1 MREGATPLTVLRDT
15 RLAAAAALICV
26 AAAAGCGTGAGAG
39 EGEVELTVSRDYG
52 ADVLLERSAEVSESD
67 TVLDVL
73 DSSAEVETSY
83 GGGFVDSIDGLAGGT
98 DDGRSSDWFFYVNGI
113 ESPVGS
119 AEAGVAGGDR
129 IWWDHHDWSTAMRVP
144 AVVGSWPQPFTGGFE
159 GRDWS
164 TGVYCG
170 GARGACAAVNDALE
184 DEGVRTGAD
193 PGPSDDAE
201 GEDGEIRVLVGPWQ
215 AISDDPVAAL
225 LAGGPRR
232 SGVFATFSGVEPSV
246 GLTLLDERG
255 RVAEVLTAGA
265 GLVAALRPGEG
276 PPTWVVTGTDDRG
289 VAAALDLLGDP
300 LRDRF
305 AAAIVENQGHV
316 GVPVR

>member
-1 MREGATPLTVLRDT
+1 MA
-15 RLAAAAALICV
+15 
-26 AAAAGCGTGAGAG
+26 
-39 EGEVELTVSRDYG
+39 LTVSRDYG
-52 ADVLLERSAEVSESD
+52 AELLLEREAAISESD

-73 DSSAEVETSY
+73 DSEAELETSY
-83 GGGFVDSIDGLAGGT
+83 GGGFVEAINGLAGGSE
-98 DDGRSSDWFFYVNGI
+98 DGRRSDWFFYVNGI

-119 AEAGVAGGDR
+119 AEADVADGDR

-144 AVVGSWPQPFTGGFE
+144 AVVGSWPQPFTGGFR

-170 GARGACAAVNDALE
+170 GARGACATVNDALE
-184 DEGVRTGAD
+184 AEGVGTGAE
-193 PGPSDDAE
+193 PGPSDDAP
-201 GEDGEIRVLVGPWQ
+201 GADGEIRVLVGPWQ
-215 AISDDPVAAL
+215 AISEDPVARL
-225 LAGGPRR
+225 LAGGPAR

-255 RVAEVLTAGA
+255 RVAEVLTGGA
-265 GLVAALRPGEG
+265 GLVAALRPGDG

-289 VAAALDLLGDP
+289 VAAALRLLGEP
-300 LRDRF
+300 LRNRF
-305 AAAIVENQGHV
+305 AVAIVENQGYV